1 MILAC
6 YQFPHG
12 TADAAAAAAPAAATV
27 VACILVAHTS

>member
-1 MILAC
+1 MILAG

-12 TADAAAAAAPAAATV
+12 TADDAAAAAATA

>member
-1 MILAC
+1 MILAG

-12 TADAAAAAAPAAATV
+12 AAAAAAAAATV